1 MRPNNNRD
9 SKPARVKPITKT
21 LPFVVTGQDQ
31 WGNEYDAESAKAIVA
46 ELQTNGTFVKLAV
59 MATIAKKVLFNKEDA
74 RGVADVAR
82 IQSYNVETGE
92 VDLLFFGRNTEH
104 AAKMDD
110 MVVVPRVRCG
120 YKTTEVA
127 SIMSFEIVPQM
138 EA

>member
-1 MRPNNNRD
+1 MRHNNNN
-9 SKPARVKPITKT
+9 SKPARVKPVTKT
-21 LPFVVTGQDQ
+21 LPFVVTGKDQ
-31 WGNEYDAESAKAIVA
+31 WGKDYSAESANAIVA
-46 ELQTNGTFVKLAV
+46 ELQSNGTFEKLAV

-92 VDLLFFGRNTEH
+92 FDLLFFGRNTEH

-120 YKTTEVA
+120 YNTDEVV